1 MNLIIFGPPGA
12 GKGTQTKRLQEL
24 YGLASFATGD
34 MLRAEIARD
43 TPLGRELKALLDQGK
58 LAPDALVIGM
68 IEEKIAAMKDA
79 DGFILDGFPRTVPQA
94 QALDAMLAKRGRSVN
109 HVLVL
114 RVDESILID
123 RIRHRI
129 AETHGSRSDDNEET
143 LRNRLRIYHAQTE
156 PVMPYYAERGLL
168 REIDGMLPVEEVTAL
183 IVDLLEN
190 GKSRV
195 SAKQNS

>member
-24 YGLASFATGD
+24 FGLSQFATGD
-34 MLRAEIARD
+34 MLRAEIASGSA
-43 TPLGRELKALLDQGK
+43 LGLELKALLDQGK

-94 QALDAMLAKRGRSVN
+94 EALDAVLAKRGRSVN

-114 RVDESILID
+114 KVDESILID

-129 AETHGSRSDDNEET
+129 AETHGSRSDDNEEV
-143 LRNRLRIYHAQTE
+143 LKDRLKIYHAQTE
-156 PVMPYYAERGLL
+156 PVMPYYAGKGLI
-168 REIDGMLPVEEVTAL
+168 REIDGMLPVEEVTAR
-183 IVDLLEN
+183 IVEILDN
-190 GKSRV
+190 GKG
-195 SAKQNS
+195 

>member
-24 YGLASFATGD
+24 FGLSQFATGD
-34 MLRAEIARD
+34 MLRAEIASGSA
-43 TPLGRELKALLDQGK
+43 LGQELKALLDQGK

-94 QALDAMLAKRGRSVN
+94 QALDAVLSRRGRAVN

-114 RVDESILID
+114 KVDESILID

-129 AETHGSRSDDNEET
+129 AETRGSRSDDNEEV
-143 LRNRLRIYHAQTE
+143 LKDRLKIYHAQTE
-156 PVMPYYAERGLL
+156 PVMPYYAAKGLI
-168 REIDGMLPVEEVTAL
+168 REIDGMLPVEEVTAR
-183 IVDLLEN
+183 IVEILDN
-190 GKSRV
+190 GKR
-195 SAKQNS
+195 